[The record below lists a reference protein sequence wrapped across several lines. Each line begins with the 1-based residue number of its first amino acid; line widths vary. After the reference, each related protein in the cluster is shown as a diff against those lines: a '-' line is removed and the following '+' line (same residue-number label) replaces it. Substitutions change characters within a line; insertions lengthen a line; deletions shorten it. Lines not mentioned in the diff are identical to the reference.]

1 MARGDE
7 VLAIFD
13 EIQSCFSNIKTLSE
27 PVSAAIELV
36 GDALRVGNRVYFCG
50 NGGSAGDAQHLAA
63 EFLGRFQMDR
73 APVPAMAL
81 TTNASTMTAIANDY
95 GYEQVF
101 SRQLRGLTRA
111 GDVVV
116 GITTSGKSKNVIEA
130 FKVAADFG
138 AKTLALTGAQESPLS
153 EIADL
158 AIRVPSTKTARIQEM
173 HIAVG
178 HVICD
183 RVEHELFGQS

>member
-1 MARGDE
+1 MARSDE

>member
-1 MARGDE
+1 MVRGDE

-13 EIQSCFSNIKTLSE
+13 EIQSCFSEIKSLSE
-27 PVSAAIELV
+27 PVSDAIELV
-36 GDALRVGNRVYFCG
+36 GGALRAGNRVYFCG

-81 TTNASTMTAIANDY
+81 TANASTMTAIANDY
-95 GYEQVF
+95 GYDQVF
-101 SRQLRGLTRA
+101 SRQLRGLTKP

-116 GITTSGKSKNVIEA
+116 GITTSGRSKNVIEA
-130 FKVAADFG
+130 FKVATEFG
-138 AKTLALTGAQESPLS
+138 AKTLALTGAAESPLS

-183 RVEHELFGQS
+183 RVEHELFGQG

>member
-13 EIQSCFSNIKTLSE
+13 EIQSCFSEIKSLSE
-27 PVSAAIELV
+27 PVSDAIELV
-36 GDALRVGNRVYFCG
+36 GGALRAGNRVYFCG

-95 GYEQVF
+95 GYDQVF
-101 SRQLRGLTRA
+101 SRQLRGLTKP

-130 FKVAADFG
+130 FKVATEFG
-138 AKTLALTGAQESPLS
+138 AKTLALTGAAESPLS

-183 RVEHELFGQS
+183 RVEHELFGQG